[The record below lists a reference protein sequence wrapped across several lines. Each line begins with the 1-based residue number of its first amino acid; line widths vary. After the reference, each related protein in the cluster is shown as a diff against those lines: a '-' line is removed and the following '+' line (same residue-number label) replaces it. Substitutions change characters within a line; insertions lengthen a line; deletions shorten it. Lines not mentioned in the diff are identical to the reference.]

1 MLRRVSLSA
10 RLQELATRTLIRS
23 RDATWRLYERMFPP
37 RPGGRVFDVVDL
49 AGENYFLRRYPFLGQ
64 PTGVGI
70 SDLSGLSLRYPDVAF
85 VQADGREL
93 PFEDDEVRRRALERR
108 RGARRAAKGAGSFV
122 AELIRVAKRGIIT
135 APQPAGSARVARAS
149 AACRLASAACD
160 ACPPAS
166 SRTRGLARVVAV
178 AKRIPRAVSTADE
191 VDDSRSKDKRL
202 ARVFL
207 ALFSKA

>member
-23 RDATWRLYERMFPP
+23 RDAKWRLYERMFPP
-37 RPGGRVFDVVDL
+37 RPGGRVFDVGVSSLVDL

-135 APQPAGSARVARAS
+135 APNRRVPLESHVPLPLVDWLPRRATLALLRPLGHEDWPVWLLSRSAFRELFPPQTRLTIRAQKI
-149 AACRLASAACD
+149 RGW
-160 ACPPAS
+160 PAS
-166 SRTRGLARVVAV
+166 S
-178 AKRIPRAVSTADE
+178 
-191 VDDSRSKDKRL
+191 
-202 ARVFL
+202 
-207 ALFSKA
+207 